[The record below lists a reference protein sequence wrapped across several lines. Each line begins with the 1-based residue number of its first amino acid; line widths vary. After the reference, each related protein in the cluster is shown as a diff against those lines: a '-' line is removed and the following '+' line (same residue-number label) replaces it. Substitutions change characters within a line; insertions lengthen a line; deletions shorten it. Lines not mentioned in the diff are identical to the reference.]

1 MPLST
6 TKIFVFLQ
14 CGQIFV
20 KNGGTKYILLVEVPS
35 RVSTPRLAAKKN
47 YTILQEAHFGGILK
61 GSVMEIVYFYAI
73 FLFYIRLFS

>member
-1 MPLST
+1 MPLFT

-14 CGQIFV
+14 CRQIFV

-35 RVSTPRLAAKKN
+35 RVSKPRLAAKKN

-61 GSVMEIVYFYAI
+61 GSVMEIVISMQSFYFI
-73 FLFYIRLFS
+73 